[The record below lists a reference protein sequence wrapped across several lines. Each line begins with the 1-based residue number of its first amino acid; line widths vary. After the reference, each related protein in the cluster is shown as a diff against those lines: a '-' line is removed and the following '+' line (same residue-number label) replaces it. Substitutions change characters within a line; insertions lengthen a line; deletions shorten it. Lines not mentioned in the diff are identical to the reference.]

1 MREALF
7 WLVPPVIGAVIG
19 YITNAVAIKML
30 FRPLKEVRL
39 FCAGRLA
46 GIRLPFTPG
55 ILPRERHKLALS
67 IGAMVERELF
77 TPELLRERLRR
88 EPVRNGID
96 RAVASYTAN
105 FLALPLGSF
114 LPALPGPE
122 TPSGGKGGEEGKR
135 AFPEELVSDFLCSEN
150 FGKLLDALIK
160 STLEKYLRQRTND
173 AGSDSKSIFDV
184 SPRTLLGSKKID
196 LLREKGQAF
205 IREALNSKTSAIP
218 ANLRSFLEGSYN
230 AAVEGLLNF
239 LRKEE
244 IHREIEIQGK
254 VFLNNAISK
263 FSVFQRFFISAGQYD
278 RTLSDRMGEIIDDL
292 LTQLEGFLLDP
303 AHRERIISFLLDTV
317 LTMASKPESYKK
329 LVEFLSE
336 AILSFGD
343 RPLGEILRAL
353 GITDPRALP
362 ARIRGFLSAPGTVS
376 AFKKGVIRFLE
387 ENRDMKTAE
396 LLSFDQGKK
405 DRLDAMIGEKII
417 SLADEEMVRLLN
429 TIDVGTMV
437 SDRIDALEMIKVER
451 IVLDVMAGQ
460 LKWIN
465 LFGGLLGALIGFFQA
480 VFSAI
485 MRG

>member
-1 MREALF
+1 
-7 WLVPPVIGAVIG
+7 
-19 YITNAVAIKML
+19 VAIKML

-39 FCAGRLA
+39 FRGGRLA
-46 GIRLPFTPG
+46 GVRLPFTPG

-67 IGAMVERELF
+67 IGAMVERELL

-88 EPVRNGID
+88 EPVRDGIG
-96 RAVASYTAN
+96 RAVASYTAK
-105 FLALPLGSF
+105 FLALPAGSF

-122 TPSGGKGGEEGKR
+122 TPAGGKSS
-135 AFPEELVSDFLCSEN
+135 FPAELAGDFLRSEN

-160 STLEKYLRQRTND
+160 SALEKYVRRRAND
-173 AGSDSKSIFDV
+173 AGSDSKSVFDL
-184 SPRTLLGSKKID
+184 SPRTLLGGEKIA
-196 LLREKGQAF
+196 LLRKKGEAF
-205 IREALNSKTSAIP
+205 IRETLNGKTSAIP
-218 ANLRSFLEGSYN
+218 VNLRSFLEGSYK
-230 AAVEGLLNF
+230 AGVERLLHF

-244 IHREIEIQGK
+244 IHREMEIQGK
-254 VFLNNAISK
+254 VFLNNAILK
-263 FSVFQRFFISAGQYD
+263 LSVFQRFFISAGQYD

-303 AHRERIISFLLDTV
+303 AHRERIISFLLDTA
-317 LTMASKPESYKK
+317 LTMASRPESYQK

-336 AILSFGD
+336 ALLSSVD
-343 RPLGEILRAL
+343 RPLGEILSAF

-362 ARIRGFLSAPGTVS
+362 AGIRGFLSAPGMVS

-396 LLSFDQGKK
+396 LLSFDQDKK
-405 DRLDAMIGEKII
+405 DRLDALIGEKIL
-417 SLADEEMVRLLN
+417 SLADEEMVRLLS
-429 TIDVGTMV
+429 TIDVRTMV

-451 IVLDVMAGQ
+451 IVLDVMAGE